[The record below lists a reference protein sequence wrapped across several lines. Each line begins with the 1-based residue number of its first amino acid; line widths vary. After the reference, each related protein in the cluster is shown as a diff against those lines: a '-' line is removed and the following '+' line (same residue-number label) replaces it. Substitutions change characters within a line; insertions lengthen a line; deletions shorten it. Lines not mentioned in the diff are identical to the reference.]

1 MAKRLARHF
10 GSMMAL
16 SQATQEELLVVEDI
30 GEKIVESLH
39 AYFAIPANQ
48 KLVQDLTSFGL
59 SMEAQVQEQA
69 SAKLAGKT
77 IVVSGVF
84 EKLSR
89 SELKKTIEDNGG
101 KVGSSI
107 SSKTTFVVSGAAM
120 GPAKKEKADRLN
132 IPMISEDD
140 FLKML

>member
-59 SMEAQVQEQA
+59 SMEAQLQEQA

-77 IVVSGVF
+77 IVVSG
-84 EKLSR
+84 
-89 SELKKTIEDNGG
+89 
-101 KVGSSI
+101 
-107 SSKTTFVVSGAAM
+107 
-120 GPAKKEKADRLN
+120 
-132 IPMISEDD
+132 
-140 FLKML
+140 FLKSYPAAISKRP